1 MKKCLILLTMLTF
14 LATGISQL
22 AVAGPS
28 GCTFQCY
35 LEWEECSWTIGDR
48 FYCGEQRA
56 ACLAAC
62 P

>member
-1 MKKCLILLTMLTF
+1 MKKCLLLLTMLTF
-14 LATGISQL
+14 LAAGLSQL

-35 LEWEECSWTIGDR
+35 LEWDECSQTIDDR
-48 FYCGEQRA
+48 YYCLVQRD